1 VALYDA
7 RPDSPTH
14 RQTQELFMGDNFGQK
29 VLKIP
34 PGVAHGCKAI
44 GGISH
49 LIYVT
54 SSVYNPD
61 EEGRIP
67 YDDPTIGY
75 DWHKGPAI
83 K

>member
-1 VALYDA
+1 
-7 RPDSPTH
+7 
-14 RQTQELFMGDNFGQK
+14 

-44 GGISH
+44 GGTSH

-54 SSVYNPD
+54 SSVYNTN

-67 YDDPTIGY
+67 HDDPEIGY
-75 DWHKGPAI
+75 DWLAGPEI